1 MQKRGKLKVNNKN
14 KKTAAKYVLDRLDNP
29 ILCNCGRHLMD
40 YNPIMF
46 NSFIR
51 DLFGTKYGDRILYE
65 ITANGIENDPQI
77 DASRD
82 ASQSKKITWAEFD
95 NAQLVMERY
104 DEEYYEFL
112 MEKKTDPL
120 HALYSTLGMFI
131 ENEMI
136 DNVYIQLE
144 VRSYYFSKS
153 LPIQLNAN
161 LLHKVRNIKD
171 LYEVIFNHTCNEIR
185 NMSNSIADFVDE
197 TPLPEIIEKDMQR
210 LCDGLEKNDRD
221 YCYKG
226 LSQWLACRA
235 CAIIALILSTESGVA
250 QHEANY
256 VPAYRS
262 SHLDYI
268 GLSSM
273 QIGVHLVS
281 VDYIDES
288 DDSRKTSEYRT
299 MFPAVSN
306 ADHELMT
313 ELVSSLN
320 RTCEEPSSAIEP
332 TDEIALVEKS
342 PYTFN
347 ERE

>member
-40 YNPIMF
+40 DNPTMF

-51 DLFGTKYGDRILYE
+51 DLFGTKYGYRILHE
-65 ITANGIENDPQI
+65 ITVNGIENDPQI

-82 ASQSKKITWAEFD
+82 ASQPKKITWEEFD
-95 NAQLVMERY
+95 NARLTMEHY
-104 DEEYYEFL
+104 DDEYCEFL
-112 MEKKTDPL
+112 MENKTDPL
-120 HALYSTLGMFI
+120 HALYSTLQMFI

-153 LPIQLNAN
+153 LAIQLNTD

-171 LYEVIFNHTCNEIR
+171 LYEVIFNHVCNEIK
-185 NMSNSIADFVDE
+185 NMSKSIADFVDE
-197 TPLPEIIEKDMQR
+197 TPLPEIIKKDMQH
-210 LCDGLEKNDRD
+210 LHDGLEKNDRS

-235 CAIIALILSTESGVA
+235 CAIVALILSTESGVA
-250 QHEANY
+250 QHESCY
-256 VPAYRS
+256 VPEYKT

-268 GLSSM
+268 GPSSM

-281 VDYIDES
+281 VDYVDES
-288 DDSRKTSEYRT
+288 DDSRKSSEYRT
-299 MFPAVSN
+299 MYPAVSN

-313 ELVSSLN
+313 ELVHSLN

>member
-40 YNPIMF
+40 DNPTMF

-51 DLFGTKYGDRILYE
+51 DLFGTKYGYRILHE
-65 ITANGIENDPQI
+65 ITVNGIENDPQI

-82 ASQSKKITWAEFD
+82 ASQPKKITWEEFD
-95 NAQLVMERY
+95 NARLTMEHY
-104 DEEYYEFL
+104 DEYCEFL
-112 MEKKTDPL
+112 MENKTDPL

-197 TPLPEIIEKDMQR
+197 TPLPEIIETDMQR

-299 MFPAVSN
+299 MYPAVSN

-313 ELVSSLN
+313 ELVNSLN